1 MSLQRAI
8 ADSRDLEVA
17 PIFAQRINEGS
28 IPKGRLPESPMPAGV
43 AAGIIRSRL
52 LLDGRAA
59 LNLATFCTTVAE
71 PELEQI
77 YADTAA
83 INLMNREEY
92 PASSEIEQECI
103 NALAGLWHEDDGKF
117 IGCST
122 SGSSEAAMLAG
133 LAMLRR
139 WQENRRATGRDS
151 AAPNLV
157 YGSHVHVCWPKFCN
171 FWNVEPR
178 VVPLEEGR
186 TTLDPALAAAAVD
199 ENTIGVVGVLGS
211 TQDGRYDPI
220 AEIAHA
226 LSRLAASG
234 GPDVPLHV
242 DAASGGFVAP
252 FLDSSTQWD
261 FALKRVVSINAS
273 GHKFGLV
280 YPGAGWCLWRDPE
293 YLPDSLVFDCNVLG
307 GHHPTFTL
315 NFSRPA
321 SGVIAQYYQF
331 LRNGMAGY
339 RMIAERCQETARY
352 VAAGIHNT
360 GLFEIISDGED
371 LPVIAFR
378 LRDPQD
384 AGFTVYHLSEALKG
398 DGWHVPAYSL
408 PPNLEHV
415 DVIRVVCRQGFTIDL
430 ATKFLESLTR
440 HAGRLAA
447 HAFPLPDA
455 ENVLTF
461 KD

>member
-8 ADSRDLEVA
+8 TDGQDQQVF
-17 PIFAQRINEGS
+17 PVFAQRIDDET
-28 IPKGRLPESPMPAGV
+28 IPKGRLPESPMAADV

-59 LNLATFCTTVAE
+59 LNLATFCTTSAE
-71 PELEQI
+71 PELEKI
-77 YADTAA
+77 YADTAP

-92 PASSEIEQECI
+92 PASSDIEEECI
-103 NALAGLWHEDDGKF
+103 NALAGLWKEEDGRF
-117 IGCST
+117 VGCST

-133 LAMLRR
+133 LAMLRY
-139 WQENRRATGRDS
+139 WQEARRAAGKDT

-178 VVPLEEGR
+178 AVPLEPGR
-186 TTLDPALAAAAVD
+186 TTLDPALAAAEVD

-220 AEIAHA
+220 ADIAAA
-226 LSRLAASG
+226 LDGVAASG

-252 FLDSSTQWD
+252 FLDVSTQWD
-261 FALKRVVSINAS
+261 FSLKRVVSINAS

-280 YPGAGWCLWRDPE
+280 YPGAGWNLWRDPK
-293 YLPDSLVFDCNVLG
+293 YLPESLIFDCNVLG

-339 RMIAERCQETARY
+339 RRIAQRCQETARY
-352 VAAGIHNT
+352 VAAAVRDAGP
-360 GLFEIISDGED
+360 FEIIGDGED
-371 LPVIAFR
+371 LPVVAFR
-378 LRDPQD
+378 LRDPEG
-384 AGFTVYHLSEALKG
+384 AGFTVYHLSEALKA

-415 DVIRVVCRQGFTIDL
+415 DVIRVVCRQGFSLDL
-430 ATKFLESLTR
+430 AVKFLESLTR
-440 HAGRLAA
+440 HTQRLSA
-447 HAFPLPDA
+447 HPFPLPDV
-455 ENVLTF
+455 ENALTF
-461 KD
+461 ND

>member
-1 MSLQRAI
+1 MSLQRAFT
-8 ADSRDLEVA
+8 DGQDLHVS
-17 PIFAQRINEGS
+17 PVFAHRIDDQV
-28 IPKGRLPESPMPAGV
+28 IPKGRLPESPMPASV
-43 AAGIIRSRL
+43 AAGIVQSRL

-59 LNLATFCTTVAE
+59 LNLATFCTTMAE

-77 YADTAA
+77 YAATAS

-92 PASSEIEQECI
+92 PASSDIERECI

-117 IGCST
+117 VGCST

-133 LAMLRR
+133 LAMLRY
-139 WQENRRATGRDS
+139 WQESRPTTGT
-151 AAPNLV
+151 PNLV

-171 FWNVEPR
+171 YWNVEPR
-178 VVPLEEGR
+178 VIPLEVGR
-186 TTLDPALAAAAVD
+186 TILDPELTANAVD
-199 ENTIGVVGVLGS
+199 ENTIGVVGILGS

-220 AEIAHA
+220 SDIAAA
-226 LSRLAASG
+226 LDRVAGQG

-252 FLDSSTQWD
+252 FLDVNTPWD
-261 FALKRVVSINAS
+261 FALNRVVSINAS

-280 YPGAGWCLWRDPE
+280 YPGSGWCLWRDPK
-293 YLPDSLVFDCNVLG
+293 YLPESLIFDCNVLG

-339 RMIAERCQETARY
+339 RMISQRCQEVARY
-352 VAAGIHNT
+352 VAAGIRDL
-360 GLFEIISDGED
+360 GPFDLIGDGED
-371 LPVIAFR
+371 LPVVCFR
-378 LRDPQD
+378 LRDPES
-384 AGFTVYHLSEALKG
+384 AGFTVYHLSEAFKA

-430 ATKFLESLTR
+430 AAKFLESLARHTTR
-440 HAGRLAA
+440 LTA
-447 HAFPLPDA
+447 HPFPLPKVETA
-455 ENVLTF
+455 MTF
-461 KD
+461 AD

>member
-1 MSLQRAI
+1 MSA
-8 ADSRDLEVA
+8 S
-17 PIFAQRINEGS
+17 
-28 IPKGRLPESPMPAGV
+28 V
-43 AAGIIRSRL
+43 AADIVRSRL

-71 PELEQI
+71 PELAQI
-77 YADTAA
+77 YADTAP

-92 PASSEIEQECI
+92 PASADIEQECV
-103 NALAGLWHEDDGKF
+103 NALAALWHEDDQNF
-117 IGCST
+117 VGCST

-139 WQENRRATGRDS
+139 WQERRSGDPS
-151 AAPNLV
+151 AKPNMV

-171 FWNVEPR
+171 YWGIEPR
-178 VVPLEEGR
+178 VVPLEPGR
-186 TTLDPALAAAAVD
+186 TTLDPELAAGLVD
-199 ENTIGVVGVLGS
+199 DNTIGVVAVLGS
-211 TQDGRYDPI
+211 TQDGRYDPV
-220 AEIAHA
+220 AETAAA
-226 LSRLAASG
+226 LDRLAASG

-252 FLDSSTQWD
+252 FLDSTTVWD
-261 FALKRVVSINAS
+261 FTLRRVVSINAS

-293 YLPDSLVFDCNVLG
+293 YLPKSLVFDCNVLG

-315 NFSRPA
+315 NFSRSA

-339 RMIAERCQETARY
+339 QQIAQRCQETARY
-352 VAAGIHNT
+352 VAEGVRAAGP
-360 GLFEIISDGED
+360 FEILGDGED
-371 LPVIAFR
+371 LPVVAFR
-378 LRDPQD
+378 LRDPAKD
-384 AGFTVYHLSEALKG
+384 GFTVYHLAEALKT

-408 PPNLEHV
+408 PPNLETV

-430 ATKFLESLTR
+430 AGKFLESLNHHTTKL
-440 HAGRLAA
+440 AG
-447 HAFPLPDA
+447 HPYPLPDA
-455 ENVLTF
+455 RAALTF
-461 KD
+461 ND